1 MRERKA
7 LVTVWPDINLRL
19 SMFHTPKAWNNM
31 LNRRLNNG
39 DKDLRVA
46 MKLYM
51 RKILLMY
58 VMLIAK
64 VRARCWQASG
74 LMDVAPRL
82 KARNSVDDVKA
93 LLEKASSYI
102 SVCCII
108 VLT

>member
-1 MRERKA
+1 
-7 LVTVWPDINLRL
+7 
-19 SMFHTPKAWNNM
+19 MFHTPKAWNNM

-64 VRARCWQASG
+64 VRARYLASKRVDGCCTQAEG
-74 LMDVAPRL
+74 P
-82 KARNSVDDVKA
+82 
-93 LLEKASSYI
+93 
-102 SVCCII
+102 
-108 VLT
+108 